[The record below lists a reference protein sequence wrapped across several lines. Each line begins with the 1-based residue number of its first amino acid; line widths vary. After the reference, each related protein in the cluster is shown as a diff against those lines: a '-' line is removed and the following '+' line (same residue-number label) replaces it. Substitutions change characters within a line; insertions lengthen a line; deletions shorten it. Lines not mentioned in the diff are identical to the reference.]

1 VRILPLACLALC
13 LPLATPSPASAGF
26 WSTVGG
32 AAASAEAT
40 SLESLSGEASDAAI
54 AVGKPDYDDKLA
66 RLKVSMS
73 HHKVVGHK
81 TVLSALE
88 HTVAEKIVPLPNAQ
102 KVAGDLGLDPS
113 KVVPVGYVAPPKPK
127 PPAFVPDVLVKP

>member
-1 VRILPLACLALC
+1 
-13 LPLATPSPASAGF
+13 
-26 WSTVGG
+26 VGG